1 MAGALWGLATE
12 VRSYFSLSEEVNTDN
27 YAFKLVT
34 KVSVGFCILA
44 GEVLV
49 VDEVF
54 DQKIVCQ
61 VGRAKIDVTSK

>member
-27 YAFKLVT
+27 WAFKLVT

-44 GEVLV
+44 AAVLV

-61 VGRAKIDVTSK
+61 VGRK